1 MIDYEYTKAN
11 RLDEPHHYMYT
22 KFKGYEFLKSYF
34 GNRKIKIERFQ
45 EIANNAQYS
54 NIDSELISKII
65 THLEKFIHDASVKT
79 DDNSRLLPASLKDNR
94 IGDELKAD
102 LKTLQKIKNIFT
114 TFHLDKIVNTEELLN
129 GLLVCQLTGVQEVK
143 TKEWLDRLVQ
153 RFEVSKKLYESY
165 LPGFR
170 KGNGSS
176 KTVYLYWLFSLSL
189 CLFYISTGS
198 IKYLSTQLKISDLLC
213 SLSENHFHEQVSSKG
228 MSLLLLTEIK
238 CVKLLTR
245 NINGDLLDPK

>member
-1 MIDYEYTKAN
+1 MIDYEYTMVN
-11 RLDEPHHYMYT
+11 RLDEPHQYMYT
-22 KFKGYEFLKSYF
+22 KFEGHDFLNSYF
-34 GNRKIKIERFQ
+34 DNRKNKIERFQ
-45 EIANNAQYS
+45 EIANNAQCS
-54 NIDSELISKII
+54 NIDSELILKII
-65 THLEKFIHDASVKT
+65 THLEKFIHDVSLKS
-79 DDNSRLLPASLKDNR
+79 DNNSQLLTTSLKDNR
-94 IGDELKAD
+94 IGDEIKAD
-102 LKTLQKIKNIFT
+102 SNALQKIKDIFT

-129 GLLVCQLTGVQEVK
+129 GLLVCQLAGVQEVK

-238 CVKLLTR
+238 CVKLLTQ
-245 NINGDLLDPK
+245 NISGDLLDPK